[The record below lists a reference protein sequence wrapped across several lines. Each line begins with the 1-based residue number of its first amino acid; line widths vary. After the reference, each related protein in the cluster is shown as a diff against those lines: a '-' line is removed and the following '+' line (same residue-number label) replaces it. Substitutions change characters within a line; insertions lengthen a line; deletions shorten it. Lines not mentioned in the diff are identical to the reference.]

1 MRDDFDDSA
10 KVCPPE
16 VILPPIGPDVD
27 DDSDDLRGT
36 VGDNNQIT

>member
-16 VILPPIGPDVD
+16 VILPIGPDVD

-36 VGDNNQIT
+36 VGDNDQNI